1 MTDLCSLLQAKL
13 VRIDHLL
20 CQALQHG
27 YNIYSR
33 IHDPLLVDMVTGCIH
48 GLQHYTKPQCFL
60 PTNTPGGTLQMC
72 SLKWQTKTRTT
83 LDVDISKLCIS
94 ICRCIYNTHT
104 YTIVSSSIVSLVG
117 PSAGQAQSHLHFQP
131 PLRLHSTS
139 GHPLPSAPNE
149 SALCQS
155 QDQNTQVKKHGAG
168 RRALHVWLGFMVP
181 WLRTQLLRLGM
192 TGGMTGVC
200 I

>member
-1 MTDLCSLLQAKL
+1 
-13 VRIDHLL
+13 
-20 CQALQHG
+20 
-27 YNIYSR
+27 
-33 IHDPLLVDMVTGCIH
+33 MVI
-48 GLQHYTKPQCFL
+48 
-60 PTNTPGGTLQMC
+60 
-72 SLKWQTKTRTT
+72 
-83 LDVDISKLCIS
+83 IS
-94 ICRCIYNTHT
+94 IPGSMIPYLWTWSPDVFMAFSIIQNRSVSSPQTHPGVRSKCAVLNGKQKQEQPWMLIFQNYVYPYVDVYIIQHT